1 MRRKCYKCAG
11 EILRITSE
19 TGRAGKGEG
28 VIFQFGK
35 LFGLK
40 ERKIFGM
47 PARCLNIKMRDSQM
61 FDDPFYADL
70 PITL

>member
-1 MRRKCYKCAG
+1 MRWKCYKCAG

-28 VIFQFGK
+28 K

-47 PARCLNIKMRDSQM
+47 PTPCLNIKMIDSQM
-61 FDDPFYADL
+61 FDDPFYAYL